1 MHQILSADEQTRA
14 DRSGYLDKEPSN
26 LCFFYSPFG
35 KPTLIGTSGEE
46 MLRFNVS
53 HSDGLALYAVT
64 RGRMVGIDLERIR
77 RDFTCE
83 QIAKRFFSPL
93 ENAMLCALPKG
104 HVREKAFFSCWTR
117 KEAYIKAKGEGLSLP
132 LDKFDVSLSPGEP
145 VKLLNNSL
153 NPQEVSRW
161 SLLEILS
168 APGYV
173 AALAVE
179 GHGLNV
185 TYWEL

>member
-1 MHQILSADEQTRA
+1 
-14 DRSGYLDKEPSN
+14 
-26 LCFFYSPFG
+26 
-35 KPTLIGTSGEE
+35 
-46 MLRFNVS
+46 
-53 HSDGLALYAVT
+53 
-64 RGRMVGIDLERIR
+64 
-77 RDFTCE
+77 
-83 QIAKRFFSPL
+83 
-93 ENAMLCALPKG
+93 MLCALPKG